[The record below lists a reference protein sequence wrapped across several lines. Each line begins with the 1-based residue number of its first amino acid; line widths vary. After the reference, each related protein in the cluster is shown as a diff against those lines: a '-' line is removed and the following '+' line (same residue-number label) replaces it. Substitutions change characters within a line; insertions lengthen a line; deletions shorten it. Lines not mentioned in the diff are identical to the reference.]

1 MFVNKGTFGKK
12 FYVWS
17 GLDKTGTNLIKL
29 MKYKIG
35 IWCSLFVKWQ
45 SCFPVGLFLIIR
57 DSERIFFKSLS
68 RKENFISCQ
77 NKSLCYMLS
86 LSGLWLLK

>member
-35 IWCSLFVKWQ
+35 IWCSLFVK
-45 SCFPVGLFLIIR
+45 
-57 DSERIFFKSLS
+57 
-68 RKENFISCQ
+68 
-77 NKSLCYMLS
+77 
-86 LSGLWLLK
+86 